1 MVTTIE
7 SNTERPPVREWK
19 DVLEELLPAQGQ
31 WSEEEYLVLTGQRNQ
46 LVEFTDGRIELL
58 PMPTAKHQKILKFLF
73 LAFCNFVDARGG
85 LVLFAPLRLR
95 IRPGKFREPDL
106 LLVVSKGDPRA
117 KDQFWEGADLALEVV
132 SEDKPE
138 RDLVDKRVDYA
149 EGRIPEYWIVNP
161 LTETITVLTLR
172 GDAYQ
177 EAGVFKR
184 GEAAASTLLE
194 GFSIP
199 VAPAFDV
206 STTRNGMSSV

>member
-1 MVTTIE
+1 MATTVQP
-7 SNTERPPVREWK
+7 STEISPALEWK
-19 DVLEELLPAQGQ
+19 DVLEEIAPRQGE
-31 WSEEEYLVLTGQRNQ
+31 WSDEEYLVLTGQRNR
-46 LVEFTDGRIELL
+46 LVEFTDGHIELL
-58 PMPTAKHQKILKFLF
+58 AMPTAKHQKILKFLF

-106 LLVVSKGDPRA
+106 LLVLSKSDPRA
-117 KDQFWEGADLALEVV
+117 KDQFWEGADLVLEIV

-138 RDLVDKRVDYA
+138 RDLIDKRADYA

-161 LTETITVLTLR
+161 LTQTITVLVLR

-184 GEAAASTLLE
+184 GESAASTLLG
-194 GFSIP
+194 GFSVP
-199 VAPAFDV
+199 VAATFDAD
-206 STTRNGMSSV
+206 